1 VPEMKIQHQIP
12 VSCCTGSYFHYFFR
26 RELDKK
32 DYGSYIF
39 SGRKRG
45 SRLWI

>member
-1 VPEMKIQHQIP
+1 MKIQHQIP